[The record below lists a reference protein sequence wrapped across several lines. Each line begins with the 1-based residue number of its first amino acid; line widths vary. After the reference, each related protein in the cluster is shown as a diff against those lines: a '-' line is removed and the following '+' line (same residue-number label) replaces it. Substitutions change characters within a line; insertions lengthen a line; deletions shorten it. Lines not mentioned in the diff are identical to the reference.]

1 MGQDQTE
8 FLYTLFDSFNQVIL
22 PLGVLSTS
30 LLLPFEDYV
39 ADINNNVNNQS
50 SSQNGSSVETAR
62 SFGKRDMSTSY
73 NVMDNQYQN
82 STHTHRAITREY
94 YQVSLE
100 LETVVKD
107 EKTPLITDSED
118 NEKYDSFRGTV

>member
-30 LLLPFEDYV
+30 LLLPLEDYI
-39 ADINNNVNNQS
+39 ANIDNNVNNQS
-50 SSQNGSSVETAR
+50 SSQNGSSVEAAS
-62 SFGKRDMSTSY
+62 SFRKRDMSTSY
-73 NVMDNQYQN
+73 NIMDNQYQN
-82 STHTHRAITREY
+82 STHTHRVTREC

-100 LETVVKD
+100 LETVMKD
-107 EKTPLITDSED
+107 EKMPLVTDSED
-118 NEKYDSFRGTV
+118 NKKYDSFSQTV